1 MRIIL
6 NIMGSDLYEKITKE
20 MAVLHS
26 PFPKRYKHGKVIDWQ
41 LRLMPEVLSMNDLTN
56 HASDLN
62 IILIDAHD
70 VSMVERLRALERQ
83 EFLYV
88 NAASDFP
95 HGATPIIVV
104 FQSDALIPK
113 LLELPEVV
121 TDWMIEPISM
131 HDLVRRIFVSLR
143 RKKLLQTELRFGK
156 LTLLPESRK
165 LCFSGDA
172 IQLMPSEL
180 AIAELFLHHFGSVI
194 LLEDIILMF
203 KLSGR
208 STENSNIRVTM
219 FQLRFKIEAITRCQF
234 TLVSVY
240 KEGYSLRNSRNYD
253 TDFPFP
259 DLEVRQ
265 ETAVYTA

>member
-1 MRIIL
+1 MAPAL
-6 NIMGSDLYEKITKE
+6 AAGNIVDDKTGELVAPNRLVTYTVTFSED
-20 MAVLHS
+20 MA
-26 PFPKRYKHGKVIDWQ
+26 
-41 LRLMPEVLSMNDLTN
+41 
-56 HASDLN
+56 
-62 IILIDAHD
+62 DATVD
-70 VSMVERLRALERQ
+70 
-83 EFLYV
+83 
-88 NAASDFP
+88 AASE
-95 HGATPIIVV
+95 V
-104 FQSDALIPK
+104 AL
-113 LLELPEVV
+113 
-121 TDWMIEPISM
+121 
-131 HDLVRRIFVSLR
+131 
-143 RKKLLQTELRFGK
+143 
-156 LTLLPESRK
+156 
-165 LCFSGDA
+165 
-172 IQLMPSEL
+172 EL